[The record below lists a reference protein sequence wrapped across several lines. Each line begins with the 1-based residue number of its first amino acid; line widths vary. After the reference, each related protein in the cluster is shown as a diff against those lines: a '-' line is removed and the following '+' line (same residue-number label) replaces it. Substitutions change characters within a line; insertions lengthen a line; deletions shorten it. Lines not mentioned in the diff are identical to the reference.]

1 MIDVERDPEIERLMR
16 KKMEEMVKG
25 QQQQQQKGMSNEPKL
40 IELNEQSFD
49 DVINGS
55 KPVIVDFWAAW
66 CGPCQFMLPIFDR
79 LARKYGDRM
88 VFARLNV
95 DENSAIAARYDV
107 YAIPTF
113 ILFKD
118 GKMVDRAIGAVG
130 EIGLE
135 RLIKKHI
142 T

>member
-1 MIDVERDPEIERLMR
+1 MLSMERDPEIERLMR
-16 KKMEEMVKG
+16 KKMEEIAKS
-25 QQQQQQKGMSNEPKL
+25 QQQQKSASNVPKL
-40 IELNEQSFD
+40 IELSEQNFD
-49 DVINGS
+49 DVINGA

-79 LARKYGDRM
+79 LAKKYGDKM

-95 DENSAIAARYDV
+95 DENNAIAARYDV

-113 ILFKD
+113 IVFKD
-118 GKMVDRAIGAVG
+118 GKMIDRAIGAVG
-130 EIGLE
+130 EVGLE
-135 RLIKKHI
+135 RLIRKYI

>member
-1 MIDVERDPEIERLMR
+1 MIGVERDQEIERIMR
-16 KKMEEMVKG
+16 KKMEEMMRS
-25 QQQQQQKGMSNEPKL
+25 QQQKGTSNEPKL
-40 IELNEQSFD
+40 IELNEQNFD

-95 DENSAIAARYDV
+95 DENNAVAARYDV

-113 ILFKD
+113 IVFKD

-130 EIGLE
+130 EMGLE
-135 RLIKKHI
+135 RLIKKYI
-142 T
+142 V

>member
-1 MIDVERDPEIERLMR
+1 MIGVERDPEIERLMR
-16 KKMEEMVKG
+16 KKMEEMMKG
-25 QQQQQQKGMSNEPKL
+25 QQQQRGMGSEPKL
-40 IELNEQSFD
+40 MELNEQNFD

-95 DENSAIAARYDV
+95 DENNAIAARYDV

-118 GKMVDRAIGAVG
+118 GKIVDRAIGAVG

-135 RLIKKHI
+135 RLIKKYI
-142 T
+142 V

>member
-1 MIDVERDPEIERLMR
+1 MIPVERDPEIERLMR
-16 KKMEEMVKG
+16 KKAEEMMK
-25 QQQQQQKGMSNEPKL
+25 QQQKRSMSNEPKL
-40 IELNEQSFD
+40 VELNEQNFD
-49 DVINGS
+49 DTINGS

-79 LARKYGDRM
+79 LAKKYGDKM

-95 DENSAIAARYDV
+95 DENNAVAARYDV

-113 ILFKD
+113 IVFKD

-135 RLIKKHI
+135 RLIRKYI